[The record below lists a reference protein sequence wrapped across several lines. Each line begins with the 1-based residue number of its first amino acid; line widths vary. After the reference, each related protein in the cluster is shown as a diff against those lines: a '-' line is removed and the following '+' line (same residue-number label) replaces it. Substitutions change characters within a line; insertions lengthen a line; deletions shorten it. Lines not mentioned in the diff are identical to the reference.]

1 MRYGTVCFAL
11 LADLA
16 LLAGVVAQA
25 TAGITV
31 DGNWS
36 DWGLSTYSGLHGTH
50 LDYSAYGTSYPH
62 LPDGGVS
69 SPPPAMISPDLWVCY
84 DIEDTKDSAGD
95 SSPIGPLYDGQN
107 YDAEFLGVAMDDTY
121 LYIAIFTG
129 QRPDNGI
136 KRFAPGDIR
145 VQAGDNVY
153 GIEVGGGPGDDSNHD
168 GMISKGDDGTFY
180 NIEANGYTN
189 ISDYGDAL
197 TPDQVAGSV
206 WLTADTDWEHG
217 ISGSDGVP
225 MQLKE
230 LGGTADGNAEKY
242 FCNYSSSLDEHAFI
256 ELSVPLTLFG
266 GEDVDLVSWG
276 PACGND
282 YSYLEVCVRPAPPIP
297 EPASFGIWALLV
309 VSAGGCRWWRCSRRR
324 KRGTS

>member
-1 MRYGTVCFAL
+1 MRCGTICLAL
-11 LADLA
+11 LAALA

-25 TAGITV
+25 KAGITV

-36 DWGLSTYSGLHGTH
+36 DWGLSTYSDSDGTH

-69 SPPPAMISPDLWVCY
+69 SPPPVTIAPDLWVCY
-84 DIEDTKDSAGD
+84 DIEDTKDCAGD
-95 SSPIGPLYDGQN
+95 SAPLGPLYGGQN
-107 YDAEFLGVAMDDTY
+107 YDAEFLGVAMDDTC

-129 QRPDNGI
+129 QRPDNGK

-145 VQAGDNVY
+145 VQAGGDVY
-153 GIEVGGGPGDDSNHD
+153 GIEVGGGKGSTSETD
-168 GMISKGDDGTFY
+168 GQITKGDPGTY
-180 NIEANGYTN
+180 YHLSGNGYTEWPYADN
-189 ISDYGDAL
+189 L
-197 TPDQVAGSV
+197 TGDQVAGSV
-206 WLTADTDWEHG
+206 WLTAATDWEYG

-230 LGGTADGNAEKY
+230 LGGSADGNAEKY
-242 FCNYSSSLDEHAFI
+242 FYNYSSSLDEHAFI
-256 ELSVPLTLFG
+256 ELCVPLTLFG

-309 VSAGGCRWWRCSRRR
+309 VGAGGCGWWRRSR
-324 KRGTS
+324 KRKQGMP